1 MKWMMKGIG
10 VKTLIV
16 GALAGMMVL
25 SMTACS
31 KKQGSGSGTSQGGKP
46 VTITVEV
53 FDRGTDG
60 GKSDP
65 TKNNWTDWIQKKV
78 LEDENI
84 EVKFVRVSRWEEI
97 TALNNLMAAG
107 NPPDVCLTYS
117 GELVG
122 SFRDLGGLYDMSPHI
137 DTLLVDLKQFLGPDL
152 AIPGRDFIRRNQD
165 PQTGQIFSIQSK
177 RMNTAQRNIFIRKD
191 WLDKLGLP
199 LPTTTQEFYD
209 ALAAFKEQD
218 PGGIGKNR
226 VIPFSMTKDVVWT
239 GGNIIM
245 PFVDP
250 NISSRDLWINTII
263 DRHFLVPGYKEGVRF
278 LNKMYNDGLIDR
290 DFPLYKDDQ
299 VLANLLKSGMI
310 GSICHNWD
318 QIYRESTALL
328 SDLQKNVPGADMVPI
343 DAIQSSDGITHKSAY
358 DMAGVH
364 YFIPASCKNPEAA
377 LRYINWLARFENYHF
392 LQVGPE
398 GIVHDIVDGIPK
410 IKNGEGLWIQNSAQ
424 NIDYTITMNGL
435 DLGDPDLT
443 ARALANAYPWP
454 AEVIANAYTIS
465 MRNAKPGPIV
475 PVTLSAAGP
484 VTQTLVD
491 KGDSLLIG
499 AVTASPANFDKVWDD
514 GIADWLASGAEAVRK
529 ERAEKYFQP

>member
-1 MKWMMKGIG
+1 MKCIRKGIRG
-10 VKTLIV
+10 KTLIAV
-16 GALAGMMVL
+16 ALAGMTAF

-31 KKQGSGSGTSQGGKP
+31 KKQASGTAAGGKSQLAR
-46 VTITVEV
+46 ITVEV

-65 TKNNWTDWIQKKV
+65 TKNNWTDWIQQKV

-84 EVKFVRVSRWEEI
+84 EVTFVRVSRWEEI
-97 TALNNLMAAG
+97 AALNNLMAAG

-117 GELVG
+117 AELVG
-122 SFRDLGGLYDMSPHI
+122 NFRDLGGLYDMSPHI

-152 AIPGRDFIRRNQD
+152 AIPGRDFIQRNQD
-165 PQTGQIFSIQSK
+165 PTTGQVFSIPAK

-199 LPTTTQEFYD
+199 LPTTKEEFYN

-218 PGGIGKNR
+218 PGGVGKNR
-226 VIPFSMTKDVVWT
+226 VIPFSMTTDVVWT
-239 GGNIIM
+239 GGNIII
-245 PFVDP
+245 PFMDP
-250 NISSRDLWINTII
+250 NISPKELWINTVI
-263 DRHFLVPGYKEGVRF
+263 DRPFLVPGYKEGVRF

-290 DFPLYKDDQ
+290 DFPLYKSEEEMT
-299 VLANLLKSGMI
+299 NLLKSGMI

-318 QIYRESTALL
+318 QIYRESAALL
-328 SDLQKNVPGADMVPI
+328 SDLQKNVPGADMVPVDCI
-343 DAIQSSDGITHKSAY
+343 ESSDRITHKSAY
-358 DMAGVH
+358 DMAGLN

-398 GIVHDIVDGIPK
+398 SIVHDIVDGIPK

-424 NIDYTITMNGL
+424 NIDYTIIMNGL

-454 AEVIANAYTIS
+454 ADVIANAYTIS
-465 MRNAKPGPIV
+465 MRNAKPGPII

-491 KGDSLLIG
+491 KGNSLLIG
-499 AVTASPANFDKVWDD
+499 AVTTSPGNFDKVWDE
-514 GIADWLASGAEAVRK
+514 GIADWLASGAEAVRQ
-529 ERAEKYFQP
+529 ERTEKYFQP